1 MIDRDFQ
8 HLNGLL
14 GDFFAQDH
22 IQQKLHII
30 HDYEITGWEIWL
42 QIEFANMLINT
53 EHLYWR
59 EQQLEYDYRQNR
71 EKLYFRPDFLLRK
84 KGWAQDR
91 YMAIEF
97 KQNPNPT
104 TCVKNMASDLKKIGQ
119 IRKSELDLRSVWAVG
134 ITKVVEDEQLH
145 KLANNY
151 IDKKYYQTKS
161 FNKHVQYYP
170 IGETPYCYI
179 IM

>member
-1 MIDRDFQ
+1 MINRDFQ

-14 GDFFAQDH
+14 SDFFSQKN

-30 HDYEITGWEIWL
+30 HEHKITGWEIWL
-42 QIEFANMLINT
+42 QVEFANMLANT

-59 EQQLEYDYRQNR
+59 EQILEFDYRQNK
-71 EKLYFRPDFLLRK
+71 EKYYFRPDFLLRK
-84 KGWAQDR
+84 KGWVQER

-97 KQNPNPT
+97 KQNPHPT

-119 IRKSELDLRSVWAVG
+119 MRKSELDLRSVWAVG
-134 ITKVVEDEQLH
+134 ITKVIENDQLH
-145 KLANNY
+145 SLAETY
-151 IDKKYYQTKS
+151 LDKKYYQTKN
-161 FNKHVQYYP
+161 FNKHIQHYP
-170 IGETPYCYI
+170 IGNTPYCYI

>member
-1 MIDRDFQ
+1 MINRDFQ

-14 GDFFAQDH
+14 SDFFSQKN

-30 HDYEITGWEIWL
+30 HEHKITGWVQE
-42 QIEFANMLINT
+42 
-53 EHLYWR
+53 
-59 EQQLEYDYRQNR
+59 
-71 EKLYFRPDFLLRK
+71 
-84 KGWAQDR
+84 R

-119 IRKSELDLRSVWAVG
+119 MRKSELDLRSVWAVG
-134 ITKVVEDEQLH
+134 ITKVIENDQLH
-145 KLANNY
+145 SLAETY
-151 IDKKYYQTKS
+151 LDKKYYQTKN
-161 FNKHVQYYP
+161 FNKHIQHYP
-170 IGETPYCYI
+170 IGNTPYCYI

>member
-14 GDFFAQDH
+14 GNFFAQDH

-30 HDYEITGWEIWL
+30 HDNEITGWEIWL

-59 EQQLEYDYRQNR
+59 EQPLEYDYRQNR
-71 EKLYFRPDFLLRK
+71 EKFYFRPDFLLRK

-91 YMAIEF
+91 YMAVEF

-104 TCVKNMASDLKKIGQ
+104 TCIKNMASDLKKIGQ

-151 IDKKYYQTKS
+151 IDKKYYQTKNV
-161 FNKHVQYYP
+161 NKHVQYYQ